1 MPHQA
6 EAFST
11 MPGKCFR
18 TVDMEVPGLQNTHV
32 ALQTGHLTV
41 YRLSLGTT

>member
-1 MPHQA
+1 MPHHA

-11 MPGKCFR
+11 MPGQCFR
-18 TVDMEVPGLQNTHV
+18 TVDMAVPGLQNPLV